1 MMFWIVSLIA
11 IILHFSSA
19 QTKPESQGYCAPYN
33 GKICKKYLTGIG
45 KVWFNDSNDNPGGWL
60 NERITTN
67 LWEELIQRLV
77 EPCRSAAEKMLCMY
91 AFPQCHNSVG
101 LPLCY
106 EDCMAVRHQFCFN
119 DWAMI
124 EDNKQRDIYIRS
136 RGHFTLPDCESLP
149 KIIKGKVTCS
159 HIHLTDMNEDL
170 VTYDCVKGNGRF
182 YMGKVN
188 KTKLGLDCQSWNAQ
202 IPHNHDRPPD
212 VFPQIRYGEN
222 YCRNAGGDE
231 PMPWCFTM
239 DPHIRWQYCDIPIC
253 GRHLI
258 PDNITNKIPEIDPK
272 DLVMDTLFT
281 PMFILILSSLGFVII
296 TGTLLSI
303 ILSHRLHKRHQGYNP
318 TDNQYVSIDLD
329 KLPSNDAYHK
339 TSAQLN
345 PKLEKLE
352 FPRNNII
359 YVRDLG
365 QGAFGRVFQAKA
377 PGLVPGEEF
386 TNVAV
391 KMLKEEASDDL
402 LKDFEREACLL
413 AEFDHPNIVK
423 LLGVCAL
430 GRPMCLLFEY
440 MGRGDLNEFL
450 RSCSPGNYIIRSLEK
465 DEHFTDSRLSH
476 MDLINIALQVAS
488 GMVYLSDRKF
498 VHRDLA
504 TRNCLINDQ
513 MIVKIADFGLS
524 QKIYLQDYYKGDEQD
539 AIPVRWMPLE
549 SILYNKYT
557 VESDVWAFA
566 VCLWEIFSFALQPY
580 YGMTH
585 EEVVKY
591 IKEGNVLQ
599 CPENTPPAI
608 YDLMKLCWN
617 RRPSDRPTFRTI
629 YNTLDTIKYNL
640 EAENKSDSVPL
651 RIHV

>member
-1 MMFWIVSLIA
+1 MVFWIVSLVA

-19 QTKPESQGYCAPYN
+19 QTKPESQGYCAQYN
-33 GKICKKYLTGIG
+33 GQICKKYLTGIG

-91 AFPQCHNSVG
+91 AFPQCPNSVG

-136 RGHFTLPDCESLP
+136 RGHFTLPECESLP
-149 KIIKGKVTCS
+149 KVVKGKMTCS
-159 HIHLTDMNEDL
+159 HINLTDMNETL
-170 VTYDCVKGNGRF
+170 VTYDCIKGNGRF

-188 KTKLGLDCQSWNAQ
+188 KTKFGLDCQSWNAQ
-202 IPHNHDRPPD
+202 VPHSHDRPPD

-231 PMPWCFTM
+231 PTPWCFTM
-239 DPHIRWQYCDIPIC
+239 DPVKRWEHCDIPIC
-253 GRHLI
+253 
-258 PDNITNKIPEIDPK
+258 DNVTSKVLEVDSK
-272 DLVMDTLFT
+272 DLAMNTLFT
-281 PMFILILSSLGFVII
+281 PMFILIVSSLGFVII

-318 TDNQYVSIDLD
+318 TENQYVSIDLD

-377 PGLVPGEEF
+377 PGLIPGEEF

-391 KMLKEEASDDL
+391 KMLKEEASEDL

-450 RSCSPGNYIIRSLEK
+450 RSCSPGNYIIRSLER

-585 EEVVKY
+585 EEVVQY

-599 CPENTPPAI
+599 CPENTPQAI

-629 YNTLDTIKYNL
+629 YNTLDAIKHNL

>member
-1 MMFWIVSLIA
+1 MELKSNVIA
-11 IILHFSSA
+11 VLSIFVFILNILCTECS
-19 QTKPESQGYCAPYN
+19 QTIESQGYCAPYN
-33 GKICKKYLTGIG
+33 GKICRKYLTGIG
-45 KVWFNDSNDNPGGWL
+45 KVWFNDTADNPGGFL
-60 NERITTN
+60 NEEITTD
-67 LWEELIQRLV
+67 LWEELISKLK
-77 EPCRSAAEKMLCMY
+77 EPCRSAAEKMLCVY
-91 AFPQCHNSVG
+91 AFPMCHKSER

-106 EDCMAVRHQFCFN
+106 EDCQAIRHEFCFN
-119 DWAMI
+119 DWALI

-136 RGHFTLPDCESLP
+136 RGHFRLPDCDVLP
-149 KIIKGKVTCS
+149 KLKKGVTTCS
-159 HIHLTDMNEDL
+159 HIHLTDMNQDL
-170 VTYDCVKGNGRF
+170 VTYDCVRDNGRF
-182 YMGKVN
+182 YMGNMNRSKS
-188 KTKLGLDCQSWNAQ
+188 GLDCQPWDTQ
-202 IPHNHDRPPD
+202 QPHFHNKPPN
-212 VFPQIRYGEN
+212 VFPQIRYGKN
-222 YCRNAGGDE
+222 FCRNAGGDE
-231 PMPWCFTM
+231 LMPWCFTM
-239 DPHIRWQYCDIPIC
+239 NPEVRWEHCDIQIC
-253 GRHLI
+253 ENQTQPS
-258 PDNITNKIPEIDPK
+258 PDVKVDTNEI
-272 DLVMDTLFT
+272 MMESLFT
-281 PMFILILSSLGFVII
+281 PGFTLTLSALGLVLVVGSLV
-296 TGTLLSI
+296 SI
-303 ILSHRLHKRHQGYNP
+303 FLTQRLKKQRNSGYCNAPNP
-318 TDNQYVSIDLD
+318 DVNIDLD
-329 KLPSNDAYHK
+329 KLPNNDAYHR
-339 TSAQLN
+339 TGAQLN

-365 QGAFGRVFQAKA
+365 QGAFGRVFQARA
-377 PGLVPGEEF
+377 PGLIPNEEF

-391 KMLKEEASDDL
+391 KMLKDEASQDL
-402 LKDFEREACLL
+402 LVDFEREACLL

-450 RSCSPGNYIIRSLEK
+450 RSCSPSNRYK
-465 DEHFTDSRLSH
+465 FNDNDESRLSH
-476 MDLINIALQVAS
+476 MDLINIAIQVAS

-513 MIVKIADFGLS
+513 MVVKIADFGLS
-524 QKIYLQDYYKGDEQD
+524 QKIYLQDYYKGDDQD

-557 VESDVWAFA
+557 IESDVWAFA

-599 CPENTPPAI
+599 CPDNTPPQV
-608 YDLMKLCWN
+608 YDLMKVCWN
-617 RRPSDRPTFRTI
+617 RRPADRPPFRAI
-629 YNTLDTIKYNL
+629 HETLEKIKVGL
-640 EAENKSDSVPL
+640 EAENKSDSIAL